1 MKRTVTVLA
10 LLLLSFAL
18 FAGGEKE
25 SGEAMTEAATAPSAS
40 GTYQEAPMLAELVSQ
55 GLLPPVDQ
63 RLPAEPWVVEP
74 LESMGKYG
82 GKLASVVADPT
93 GNLPAVDWALGRPVA
108 GRSYDMRDIIP
119 VAIKGWE
126 LSPDYKELTVFMR
139 EGQKWSDGQ
148 PFTTDDVMFW
158 YQGVF
163 LNKELTPTVDKK
175 WAPGGEPMK
184 IVADGEYVFRIQFA
198 IPHPAIIDFLP
209 SLTCWAPAH
218 YLSKWHPEYDEKAGD
233 LAKSENY
240 DSWVQ
245 AYQYHAETST
255 LQSDFDLPSLS
266 PFVLDREDVQGSR
279 FYVRNPYYYAVDPQ
293 GRQLPYTD
301 SIERIVVENR
311 EVLNARILAGEGTH
325 HSWFLSLANYP
336 LYKQNETK
344 AGYTVSLY
352 TDLRASEF
360 GFAFNYNHN
369 DPVLSDLFNDVR
381 WRQAMSHALNR
392 AEINELRFAGLGTT
406 RQPIMD
412 PSCSFYIDGIDQKYT
427 EFDIAT
433 ANRLLD
439 EIGLKWDS
447 EKKWRLRPDDDKLSL
462 TMEVDAGRAD
472 LTEVCNLIKGYWA
485 KVGVDLSVKGIDQQF
500 LMQRMRANE
509 HDIGVWA
516 IGGSSET
523 YSRQNEPIRYRPP
536 WHWSSTPLSG
546 PLWRQWLDT
555 GGTDGM
561 EPPEIIKELWDTTEE
576 WRRQPFGTEKYKELG
591 RKILQINADNAWLL
605 GTVGLVP
612 RVGIVKDTVRNAPQK
627 GNILSVE
634 FNMWTYYLIDQW
646 WIDE

>member
-1 MKRTVTVLA
+1 MKRAITILT
-10 LLLLSFAL
+10 LLLLSAAL
-18 FAGGEKE
+18 FAAGEKDNTNVTAAAA
-25 SGEAMTEAATAPSAS
+25 SGPSAPS
-40 GTYQEAPMLAELVSQ
+40 TYQEAPMLAELVAQ
-55 GLLPPVDQ
+55 GSLPAVDL

-74 LESMGKYG
+74 LDSIGKYG
-82 GKLASVVADPT
+82 GKLSSVVADPT
-93 GNLPAVDWALGRPVA
+93 GNLPAVDWALARNVA
-108 GRSYDMRDIIP
+108 GRSYDMRIIIP
-119 VAIKGWE
+119 FAIKGWD
-126 LSPDYKELTVFMR
+126 LSSDYKDLTVYMR

-148 PFTTDDVMFW
+148 PFTTDDVLFW
-158 YQGVF
+158 YEGVF

-175 WAPGGEPMK
+175 WAPGGTPMK
-184 IVADGEYVFRIQFA
+184 IVAEGEYVFHIQFA

-209 SLTCWAPAH
+209 SLVCWVPAH
-218 YLSKWHPEYDEKAGD
+218 YLSKWHPQYDEKAGD

-245 AYQYHAETST
+245 AYQYHAETGT

-279 FYVRNPYYYAVDPQ
+279 YYVRNPYYYAVDPQ

-311 EVLNARILAGEGTH
+311 EVLNARVLSGEGTH

-336 LYKQNETK
+336 LYKQSEQK
-344 AGYTVSLY
+344 AGFTVSRY

-360 GFAFNYNHN
+360 GFAFNYNHG
-369 DPVLSDLFNDVR
+369 DPVLRELFNDIH
-381 WRQAMSHALNR
+381 WRQAMSHALDR
-392 AEINELRFAGLGTT
+392 DEINELRFAGLGTP

-427 EFDIAT
+427 EFNITT

-447 EKKWRLRPDDDKLSL
+447 AKKWRLRPDGDRLSL

-485 KVGVDLSVKGIDQQF
+485 KVGVDLSVKSIDQQF

-536 WHWSSTPLSG
+536 WHWSTTPLAG

-555 GGTDGM
+555 SGTDGL

-591 RKILQINADNAWLL
+591 RKILQINADNVWLI

-612 RVGIVKDTVRNAPQK
+612 RVGIVKDTVRNAPKK
-627 GNILSVE
+627 GDILSVE